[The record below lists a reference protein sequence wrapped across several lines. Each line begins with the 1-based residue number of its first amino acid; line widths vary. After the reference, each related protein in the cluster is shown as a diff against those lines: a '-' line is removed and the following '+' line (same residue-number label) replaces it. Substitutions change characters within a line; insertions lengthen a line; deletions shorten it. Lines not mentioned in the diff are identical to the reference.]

1 MNTSNLATNPPLSP
15 RAALRWDVVR
25 RIVAAHRPASVLELG
40 CGLGA
45 VGTRLCRM
53 VPSYTAVE
61 PDDRSFEVA
70 QSRIA
75 PLGGTVLH
83 GDHRKAPAGDG
94 YDLVC
99 AFEVLEHIEDDAAA
113 LAEWQPLVRPG
124 GRLLLSVPADP
135 ERFGPSD
142 VLVGHFRRYTA
153 EQLRDRMLQV
163 GTVDVHVVHYGWP
176 LGYLLDSVRDWLS
189 GRRTA
194 AAPESTQ
201 ERTHTSGRLFQPK
214 GRLAGMAIRAAVA
227 PFAAVQRTRPRRG
240 PGLVAVAS
248 RPAG

>member
-1 MNTSNLATNPPLSP
+1 MSPSTPVAEPPLSP

-25 RIVAAHRPASVLELG
+25 RIVAAQRPATLLELG

-53 VPSYTAVE
+53 ARYTAVE
-61 PDDRSFEVA
+61 PDEQSFEVA
-70 QSRIA
+70 YSRIT

-83 GDHRKAPAGDG
+83 GDHRQAPVVDPG

-113 LAEWQPLVRPG
+113 LAEWLPLVRPG
-124 GRLLLSVPADP
+124 GHLLLSVPADP
-135 ERFGPSD
+135 HRFGPSD

-153 EQLRDRMLQV
+153 EQLRQRLTEAGAV
-163 GTVDVHVVHYGWP
+163 EVRVVHYGWP
-176 LGYLLDSVRDWLS
+176 LGYLLDSVRNWLA
-189 GRRTA
+189 GRRTGSA
-194 AAPESTQ
+194 SGSAQ
-201 ERTHTSGRLFQPK
+201 ERTRTSGRLFQPR
-214 GRLAGMAIRAAVA
+214 GALAGLAIRAGVA
-227 PFAAVQRTRPRRG
+227 PFAAAQRIRPGHG
-240 PGLVAVAS
+240 PGLIALAT